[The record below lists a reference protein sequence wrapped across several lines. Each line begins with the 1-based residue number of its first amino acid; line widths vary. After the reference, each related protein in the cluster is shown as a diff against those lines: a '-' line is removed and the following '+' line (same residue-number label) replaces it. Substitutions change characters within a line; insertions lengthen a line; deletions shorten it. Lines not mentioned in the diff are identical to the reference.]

1 MLEFKAHASGSSG
14 NFYTVT
20 DANQTLAIECGLRF
34 ADLRRALGFRV
45 SELVGCLV
53 SHGHADHSKAVPDLL
68 RRGIDCYMS
77 AGTAE
82 ALKVSGAGVRIVKAH
97 ERFTVGD
104 WAVLPFDA
112 VHDAEEPLGF
122 VIAAGDERLLYLTDS
137 AYCKYR
143 FAGLTVIA
151 VECNYSLEL
160 LRASSMPEVV
170 QNRIIKNH
178 MSLETALELF
188 RANDLSKVR
197 EIRLLHMSEGNM
209 DAAAALQA
217 VQEATGKPTF
227 VARGGGID
235 GRAST

>member
-143 FAGLTVIA
+143 FAGLTIIA
-151 VECNYSLEL
+151 LECNHSLAL
-160 LRASSMPEVV
+160 LRAGTMLEMV
-170 QNRIIKNH
+170 QNRIIRNH
-178 MSLETALELF
+178 MSLETTLELLG
-188 RANDLSKVR
+188 ANDTSRVR
-197 EIRLLHMSEGNM
+197 ETHLLHMSDGNA
-209 DAAAALQA
+209 DAQA
-217 VQEATGKPTF
+217 FKVLVQEATGKPVY
-227 VARGGGID
+227 VA
-235 GRAST
+235 